1 MSNAIRFAEYSISSG
16 VGSRWGRNHNGTDYA
31 VPLNTEIQTVTG
43 GTVIFTGY
51 DADGYGN
58 YIKVQDYSGNVHTYA
73 HLNSIDTAKGE
84 SVEAGEVI
92 NEWVTAGQQIGKG
105 GNTGR
110 STGPHL
116 HYEVRDTKGN
126 VLDGQG
132 FIEGFNINQ
141 IFDNTEAETEGTDT
155 GGLVQ
160 KIVSA
165 CVLMILAGLAFLFL
179 TKAFS

>member
-92 NEWVTAGQQIGKG
+92 GLS

-160 KIVSA
+160 KIVTA
-165 CVLMILAGLAFLFL
+165 CVLIILAGLAFLFL